1 MERTLKA
8 LKAIMIPLVIAGI
21 LLSTL
26 HQSSLGSL
34 FLILPQKLHPLWYS
48 PMLPVLFFVSAVC
61 VGLAMTIFE
70 SWHSSRAFGK
80 ELELPL
86 VKRLAEVLA
95 VCIGVYLSIR
105 FLDLWHRR
113 ALSTLDQ
120 PGIERW
126 LFMLEIFLM
135 AVPML
140 LLFREKVRANP
151 AALYG
156 TVVMF
161 LLGFVTHRLN
171 VSVTGLESAS
181 GVHYIP
187 KWTEIVVTLS
197 LIALGFA
204 IFRFAV
210 KNLPIFV
217 EETHKAQ
224 PLASPAAT
232 EWAPVFTGGPVG
244 GTAPGD

>member
-1 MERTLKA
+1 
-8 LKAIMIPLVIAGI
+8 
-21 LLSTL
+21 
-26 HQSSLGSL
+26 
-34 FLILPQKLHPLWYS
+34 
-48 PMLPVLFFVSAVC
+48 C

-95 VCIGVYLSIR
+95 VCIAVYLSIR

-113 ALSTLDQ
+113 ALSSLDQ

-135 AVPML
+135 AIPML
-140 LLFREKVRANP
+140 LLFRAKVRANP
-151 AALYG
+151 GAIYASV
-156 TVVMF
+156 TMF
-161 LLGFVTHRLN
+161 LLGFVTNRLN

-181 GVHYIP
+181 GVRYIP
-187 KWTEIVVTLS
+187 KWTEIVVTLG

-204 IFRFAV
+204 IFRFAA
-210 KNLPIFV
+210 KSLPIFA
-217 EETHKAQ
+217 EEKHPAQ
-224 PLASPAAT
+224 AIAPLRSEAVW
-232 EWAPVFTGGPVG
+232 EPVFAKTAGEA
-244 GTAPGD
+244 APGD